1 MGQQGWTHWIQKR
14 KWEMRLAVVVTL
26 AVGILLGTLISDGV
40 RAARDNPTPAG
51 TSVYPPTTDIAILN
65 VRCWGVNRRSDGM
78 TGTSVCSQQQTFAG
92 AV

>member
-1 MGQQGWTHWIQKR
+1 MGQQGWTHWVHKR

-51 TSVYPPTTDIAILN
+51 AQALTVASPRQLSSIFAEVAKKLEPT
-65 VRCWGVNRRSDGM
+65 V
-78 TGTSVCSQQQTFAG
+78 
-92 AV
+92 